1 MNGTFCKADSNTL
14 LSVTWAAKPASMPE
28 NKFALA
34 PKVALGPLIAT
45 DNVFEPN
52 SGSTKFLTKTLNL
65 KALPKTVVTGAA
77 LVTPSTGKIVEK
89 GLTTTK
95 APLESC
101 SSGKLLYETPNLIRS
116 PLTKSLKPASA
127 KPVMPAIKSVLVNES
142 STTLISFFGSTTL
155 TLTSTTFGPTVTL
168 WV

>member
-1 MNGTFCKADSNTL
+1 
-14 LSVTWAAKPASMPE
+14 MPE

-65 KALPKTVVTGAA
+65 KALPKTVVAGSGGA

-142 STTLISFFGSTTL
+142 STTLISFCGSTTL

-168 WV
+168 

>member
-1 MNGTFCKADSNTL
+1 
-14 LSVTWAAKPASMPE
+14 MPE

-65 KALPKTVVTGAA
+65 KALPKTVVAGAGGA

-142 STTLISFFGSTTL
+142 STTLISFCGSTTL

-168 WV
+168 